1 MEQEQI
7 AFQQR
12 IKAALGVESEI
23 NKKTEYS
30 KMLKEVVRKL
40 KQMFSPKEKI
50 TLKQVKT
57 IESTMTAIMN
67 VYKKCL
73 ELEQEEDGQK
83 KILQYLDDFV
93 RRF

>member
-1 MEQEQI
+1 MVQEQI
-7 AFQQR
+7 TFRQR
-12 IKAALGVESEI
+12 IKVALDVETEI
-23 NKKTEYS
+23 DKKTEYS
-30 KMLKEVVRKL
+30 RTLREVVRKL

>member
-7 AFQQR
+7 AFRQR
-12 IKAALGVESEI
+12 IEVALGVETEI
-23 NKKTEYS
+23 DKKTEYS
-30 KMLKEVVRKL
+30 RMLREVVRKL
-40 KQMFSPKEKI
+40 KKILSPKEKI

>member
-1 MEQEQI
+1 MVQEQI
-7 AFQQR
+7 TFRQR
-12 IKAALGVESEI
+12 IKVALDVETEI
-23 NKKTEYS
+23 DKKTEYS
-30 KMLKEVVRKL
+30 RTLREVVRKL

-83 KILQYLDDFV
+83 KILQYLNDFV

>member
-1 MEQEQI
+1 MVQEQI
-7 AFQQR
+7 TFRQR
-12 IKAALGVESEI
+12 IKVALDVESEI

-83 KILQYLDDFV
+83 KILQYLNDFV

>member
-1 MEQEQI
+1 MVQEQI
-7 AFQQR
+7 TFRQR
-12 IKAALGVESEI
+12 IKVVLDVETEI
-23 NKKTEYS
+23 DKKTEYS
-30 KMLKEVVRKL
+30 RTLREVVRKL

-83 KILQYLDDFV
+83 KILQYLNDFV